1 MKKKKILSLEDL
13 YQFYSNHRRSVN
25 FSSEKSGYNI
35 AVQTNATFET
45 VASDDSEG
53 LLYGKIRAFHDL
65 TNSNKSHIKT
75 NVLEQ
80 KISSMKDRPIMADII
95 ETDEVDE
102 DGVKIKD
109 FSGHTV
115 ELDPENNKIIYIE
128 HPVGHFVNPEN
139 FHLIYDEEYDRNFV
153 EAECVIY
160 EEYSEA
166 CNILRRRVT
175 VDCSVELVI
184 RSCSWDCANK
194 VLILNDFYVQGCTL
208 LGANVKPGMPG
219 SRMTLKDFAESN
231 NSLFSAIN
239 HTEQTQLVETLERLN
254 NTLAR
259 FNINDIEQGK
269 EEDNLNS
276 INTTTS
282 TFPYLNSIVVG
293 AGTYSLDDVE
303 SVNGVL
309 NQQIFDDSDTSDTP
323 DSSEGTEGSN
333 TGDGSETPE
342 GGSSTDDGNGE
353 TPTDPDPSGTDED
366 EDDPNSD
373 DEGGSGDDISS
384 GSKKIYK
391 SFELSHDDIRTALY
405 RLLIPYEEADNE
417 CYWITKVYDSYFIY
431 EGCWNEKYFGQKYL
445 KDDNQETITFDGE
458 RFELFNEFLTASEKA
473 ELEDM
478 RANYSKIQLELNSY
492 KEAEDITDKLT
503 VFEDPAYADYLE
515 TNEFKELM
523 SEETIKKFTKD
534 ELKDKADIAFAK
546 AVKTNKTF
554 TLNEKPAIT
563 SAHSF
568 FGFAKQENNNSFLDG
583 LLKK

>member
-102 DGVKIKD
+102 DGAKIKD

-115 ELDPENNKIIYIE
+115 ELDPENDKIIYIE

-231 NSLFSAIN
+231 NSLFSAIY

-269 EEDNLNS
+269 EEDNLNN

-282 TFPYLNSIVVG
+282 TFPYLNSLVIG
-293 AGTYSLDDVE
+293 AEAYSLDDVE

-309 NQQIFDDSDTSDTP
+309 NQQIFDDSDTSDTS

-342 GGSSTDDGNGE
+342 GGSSTDDGDGG
-353 TPTDPDPSGTDED
+353 TPTDPDSSGTDED

-384 GSKKIYK
+384 GGKKIYK

-405 RLLIPYEEADNE
+405 QLLIPYEEADNE
-417 CYWITKVYDSYFIY
+417 CYWIAKVYDSYFIY

-473 ELEDM
+473 ELKDM

-523 SEETIKKFTKD
+523 SAETIKKFTKD